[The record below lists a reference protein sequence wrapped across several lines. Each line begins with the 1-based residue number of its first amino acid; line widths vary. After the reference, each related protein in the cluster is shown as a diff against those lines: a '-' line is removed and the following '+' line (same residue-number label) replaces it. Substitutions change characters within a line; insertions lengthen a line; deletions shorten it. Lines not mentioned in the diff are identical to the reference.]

1 MGSPNTEHSNLCR
14 KKRKK
19 ERVRKKAAEG
29 EQNGNKEEVPTVNC
43 DDVHMKKNTKRKC
56 EKEMKEGNDK
66 LTNSNEFV
74 TEKRK
79 KVKHKVTDEECEL
92 GSDEVCGSS
101 AKKSKKD
108 KKKKKKVP
116 TESESISLSGSGV
129 NSQDQCP
136 SVKKKKRKKSVVL
149 EDEMESDE
157 EKICVKSMEDSQK
170 KKSKKKT
177 KSKDKKDECVRDLT
191 EMCDEDKQS
200 KKEKKKKKKSKD
212 KSEKC
217 LEDLTK
223 MYDGTDASNKQ
234 SKKEKK
240 KKPTDK
246 DKDTDDRATEPE
258 NKGRKGKHKMTDH
271 GTENGITEDSES
283 VHEDSSERP
292 SGKKRKKKK
301 GKDTDDEPDLKKSKG
316 GLECGPRTENKK
328 ISSDPDPAYTGQW
341 TTASLGDEQ
350 RQNKFL
356 RLLGGFKAAKSD
368 APLLSTLGGK
378 CGNVA
383 MTQNQE
389 NLYMRSMEDQYGKAM
404 SFNKNRGLGLGFEKP
419 PSEGKKFYIDKN
431 MSKSKK
437 FND

>member
-1 MGSPNTEHSNLCR
+1 M
-14 KKRKK
+14 
-19 ERVRKKAAEG
+19 
-29 EQNGNKEEVPTVNC
+29 NC

-56 EKEMKEGNDK
+56 EKEVKEGNEE
-66 LTNSNEFV
+66 LTNSNAFV

-92 GSDEVCGSS
+92 GSDKVCGSS

-108 KKKKKKVP
+108 KQKKKK
-116 TESESISLSGSGV
+116 TESESMSLFRNGV
-129 NSQDQCP
+129 NNQDQCP
-136 SVKKKKRKKSVVL
+136 PIKKKKRKKSVVL

-157 EKICVKSMEDSQK
+157 EKICDKSMEDSDSQK

-177 KSKDKKDECVRDLT
+177 KSKDKNDECVRDLT

-200 KKEKKKKKKSKD
+200 KKEKKKKKKKSRD

-223 MYDGTDASNKQ
+223 MYDGTDPSNKQ

-258 NKGRKGKHKMTDH
+258 NKATKGRKGKHKMTDH

-283 VHEDSSERP
+283 VHEESSERP
-292 SGKKRKKKK
+292 SSKKRKKKK
-301 GKDTDDEPDLKKSKG
+301 GKDTDDESDRKKSKG
-316 GLECGPRTENKK
+316 CLECGPRTENEK
-328 ISSDPDPAYTGQW
+328 ISSDPYPAYTGQW
-341 TTASLGDEQ
+341 TTASLGNEQ

-356 RLLGGFKAAKSD
+356 RLLGGLKAAKSD